1 MLRRFTFVAFMG
13 MALAGCGFWG
23 GSDEV
28 KPNELVDFTSEKQ
41 VAVRWSADVGN
52 GPGDKFHQVV
62 PSVIDGRVFA
72 MSADGKVAA
81 FDEETGSKLW
91 SVELE
96 QYLLAGVGAGSGKA
110 VVVTEAGVVISLDAT
125 TGEELWRSQLT
136 SEVASEP
143 QLNNE
148 LVVVQLINGKVI
160 ALEGDSGEMRWSY
173 DTTLP
178 RLTLRGTSSPLVAL
192 DVTLAGLDNGK
203 FVALDNTDGGVLWEQ
218 SISIP
223 EGRSELERM
232 TDVDG
237 KPLLFE
243 NVIYIPSFQGQL
255 VAINPFNAQT
265 LWAKKMSSY
274 RSLAAGFGNI
284 YVSDANDHVQALDSR
299 SAASVWK
306 QSQLENRQITS
317 PAVIGNTV
325 AVGDREGFIHF
336 MSQIDGHF
344 VARFDAGSGLT
355 GDMKSKDEVLYVLTD
370 AGRLFALTLN

>member
-1 MLRRFTFVAFMG
+1 MLRRFAFVAFMG

-41 VAVRWSADVGN
+41 VVVRWSADVGN

-62 PSVIDGRVFA
+62 PSIIDGRVFA

-81 FDEETGSKLW
+81 FDEKTGSKLW

-96 QYLLAGVGAGSGKA
+96 QSLLAGVGAGSGKA

-148 LVVVQLINGKVI
+148 LVVVQLINGKII
-160 ALEGDSGEMRWSY
+160 ALEGDSGEVRWSY

-284 YVSDANDHVQALDSR
+284 YVSEANDHVQALDSR

-306 QSQLENRQITS
+306 QSQLENRQINS

-344 VARFDAGSGLT
+344 VARFDTGSGLT